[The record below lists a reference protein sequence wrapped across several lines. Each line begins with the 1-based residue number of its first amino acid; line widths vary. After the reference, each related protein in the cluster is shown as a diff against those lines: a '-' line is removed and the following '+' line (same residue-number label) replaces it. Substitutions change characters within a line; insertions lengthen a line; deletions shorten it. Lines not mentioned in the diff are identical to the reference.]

1 MKGRI
6 AMKNQDK
13 EQMKIKTKDE
23 RKSFFIGVDEDID
36 FFQIT
41 WMNHKNMNSQTVHV
55 LKKELTQLI
64 KKVAESSRDFSKK
77 DNYGY
82 TFVKVGNIGVEKV
95 IEVEQKNGWGKSYIN
110 FYFFFGGAFE
120 EMLVSFTALCE
131 YLGIKIKK

>member
-1 MKGRI
+1 MRGKI
-6 AMKNQDK
+6 TMKNQNK

-41 WMNHKNMNSQTVHV
+41 WMNHENMNSQTVHV

-64 KKVAESSRDFSKK
+64 KKVVESSRDFSKK

-82 TFVKVGNIGVEKV
+82 TLVKMGSIGVETV
-95 IEVEQKNGWGKSYIN
+95 IEAEQKNGWGKSYIN
-110 FYFFFGGAFE
+110 FYFFFGRAFE
-120 EMLVSFTALCE
+120 EMLVNFTALCE